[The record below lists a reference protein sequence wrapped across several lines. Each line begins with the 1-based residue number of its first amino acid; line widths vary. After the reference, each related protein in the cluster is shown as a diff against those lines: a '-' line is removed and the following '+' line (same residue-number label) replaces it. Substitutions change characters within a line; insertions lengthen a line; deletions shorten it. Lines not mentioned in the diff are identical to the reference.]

1 MSEEHRLQEPRLCAN
16 DCGFFG
22 NTATQNLCSKC
33 FTDLKHEK
41 ENSSTAKNALKQTLA
56 AVSTGC
62 VASSSLSSPP
72 PPADL
77 TSDLKE
83 VNTKNPEK
91 RSATKPEEE
100 QKPAQQDPK
109 RCLTCR
115 RRVGITGF
123 RCRCG
128 FVFCGSHRYA
138 EQHECTFDFKRVG
151 KEKIA
156 KANPIVKAEKLK
168 KI

>member
-33 FTDLKHEK
+33 FRDLKHEQ
-41 ENSSTAKNALKQTLA
+41 ENYSTAENALKQTLA
-56 AVSTGC
+56 AV
-62 VASSSLSSPP
+62 VASSSVSPPP
-72 PPADL
+72 PPADP

-83 VNTKNPEK
+83 VNATNPEK
-91 RSATKPEEE
+91 CPATEHEED
-100 QKPAQQDPK
+100 QKPPQDPK

-128 FVFCGSHRYA
+128 YVFCGSHRYA

-156 KANPIVKAEKLK
+156 KANPIVKAEKLE